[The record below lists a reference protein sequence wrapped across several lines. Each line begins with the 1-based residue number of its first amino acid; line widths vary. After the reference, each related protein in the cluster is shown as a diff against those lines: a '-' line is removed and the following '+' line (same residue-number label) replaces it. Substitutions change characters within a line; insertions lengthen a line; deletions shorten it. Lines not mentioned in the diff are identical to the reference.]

1 MAAAITTAEQLLRAT
16 EIGRSELV
24 AGELRTLIPAGGQHG
39 RIAFDIGHELG
50 QHVKPRKLGML
61 FAAETGFLLSRDPDT
76 VRAPDVAFVSADRPP
91 LPERGYY
98 PGAPDVVVE
107 VLSPDD
113 RPGYV
118 RDRIEMWL
126 AAGATLVWEVDPAE
140 RTVTVHQRGRGAR
153 TLTEADTLS
162 GGPVLPDFELPLR
175 NVFA

>member
-16 EIGRSELV
+16 DLGRCELV
-24 AGELRTLIPAGGQHG
+24 DGELRTLIPPGGQHG
-39 RIAFDIGHELG
+39 RIAFDIGFALG
-50 QHVKPRKLGML
+50 QHIKPRKLGTL

-91 LPERGYY
+91 LPPRGYY
-98 PGAPDVVVE
+98 PGAPDLVVE

-118 RDRIEMWL
+118 RDKVEMWL
-126 AAGATLVWEVDPAE
+126 EAGAMLVWEVDP
-140 RTVTVHQRGRGAR
+140 RTHTVRVHQRAGGAH
-153 TLTEADTLS
+153 TLAEADTLT

-175 NVFA
+175 DLFE